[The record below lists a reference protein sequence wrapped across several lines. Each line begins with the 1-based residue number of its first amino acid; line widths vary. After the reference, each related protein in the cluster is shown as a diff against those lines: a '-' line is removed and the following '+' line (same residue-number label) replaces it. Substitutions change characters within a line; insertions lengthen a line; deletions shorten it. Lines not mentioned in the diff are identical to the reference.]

1 MKSLVESL
9 LSPAGRAAVEAD
21 TVSMV
26 EQFIA
31 RRGGLKG
38 IAYKTGYAMLKKARP
53 GIVERATARMLPEFL
68 NALEPLYREFQAAP
82 TQDFGAFLQQ
92 HGGRAVRSLLGVADG
107 RAAQASDTVR
117 RTYDKFR
124 DGAEDEV
131 ARLLP
136 LFGAVITRHLPP
148 A

>member
-9 LSPAGRAAVEAD
+9 LSPADRAALQAD
-21 TVSMV
+21 TVAMV

-31 RRGGLKG
+31 KRGGLKG
-38 IAYKTGYAMLKKARP
+38 MAYKTGYAMLKKARP
-53 GIVERATARMLPEFL
+53 GIVERATERMLPDFL
-68 NALEPLYREFQAAP
+68 AALEPLYREFQTAP
-82 TQDFGAFLQQ
+82 TADFAAFLQQ
-92 HGGRAVRSLLGVADG
+92 HTGRAVRSLLGVADA
-107 RAAQASDTVR
+107 RAAKASDNVR

-131 ARLLP
+131 TRLLP
-136 LFGAVITRHLPP
+136 LFGAVLNRHLPP